1 MTIDAVAEVTIARPR
16 DEVAAFAADPER
28 MPLWRRGL
36 KWIEWQGEPG
46 LRVGAALTV
55 VSALRGGRQREVPWE
70 VVTCEPGAR
79 LVMRTTGAGPARELS
94 CEWRDAGADRTH
106 MIFRQREALAT
117 LAMLVA
123 PLRRLAMQRAAGRE
137 LMLLKSILE
146 MRSRRRPGT

>member
-46 LRVGAALTV
+46 VRVGASLTV
-55 VSALRGGRQREVPWE
+55 VSSTRGGRQREVPWQ
-70 VVTCEPGAR
+70 VVASEPGTR
-79 LVMRTTGAGPARELS
+79 LVMRTTGGGPARELT
-94 CEWRDAGADRTH
+94 CEWREAGADQTH
-106 MIFRQREALAT
+106 MTYRQRQALTALAV
-117 LAMLVA
+117 LVA
-123 PLRRLAMQRAAGRE
+123 PLRRLAVQRAAGRE
-137 LMLLKSILE
+137 LTLLKSILE